1 MVTFPMVDDKTV
13 KDLNNE
19 EGNQSRNQVKRSG
32 TQDQV
37 DHGGVRYYKRRLK
50 DRGPFQ
56 ELGSTRRG
64 AMCISLEAKFLV
76 FFKS

>member
-19 EGNQSRNQVKRSG
+19 EGDQSRNQVKRPG

-50 DRGPFQ
+50 DRGPYQ

-64 AMCISLEAKFLV
+64 VMCISL
-76 FFKS
+76 